1 MTKLHNSFK
10 IFYNILFSIIFLFF
24 ISISSSA
31 QKSIDNSVS
40 NKKYVRVDIGHGAL
54 HCPFLSPKLEA
65 KLREIKNIE
74 DFFIDRQ
81 NSFVTFILPADTEMT
96 IESLKKIGTGV
107 GYPNDDVVVS
117 MDDKPL
123 IIKKSPK

>member
-31 QKSIDNSVS
+31 QKSINNSVA

>member
-1 MTKLHNSFK
+1 M
-10 IFYNILFSIIFLFF
+10 
-24 ISISSSA
+24 
-31 QKSIDNSVS
+31 
-40 NKKYVRVDIGHGAL
+40 

-117 MDDKPL
+117 MGDKPL